1 MSWKIRTLLGVLVV
15 LAAVAWIKLPS
26 HATSEETAP
35 SREYNDVS
43 ARTVRQEGEFSVV
56 IPSAVGETGPIS
68 EMDGSVIDAHLR
80 RVFYVTKQQMRESIL
95 EQDAIAKGIPPE
107 QYIQEINSLN
117 LRELKKTIPGAGA
130 GESFKDPLMD
140 KSVSQTDAPQ
150 AMPTPSLTFDGNVQ
164 ADNSAAGA
172 PNVAPP
178 DTIGDVGPNH
188 YVQAVNLVFSIYNKT
203 TGARTTGPLRLS
215 TLWSSLPAGSPCRR
229 DDGDPTVAYDQLADR
244 WVITQFGLPTGFTTP
259 TYQCVAVSRTPDPS
273 GAYFAYQ
280 YLYPNN
286 VINDYPKFG
295 VWRDGYYMTT
305 NEFTNGGA
313 AFAGAGMIAFDRD
326 KMLQGDA
333 TASMIVRRVATSG
346 GALPTDIEGYGGPP
360 TDLDHI
366 FLEFRADEF
375 GDPFDG
381 LRAFRFKPDFT
392 TPANTIFQA
401 IPDVAL
407 APFDPRNPNGRA
419 DIEQLGGT
427 NLDSLSG
434 RLMHRLSYRNLG
446 TQTAPINVYASSFT
460 VNASG
465 MDPRPS
471 AAAYD
476 AAIRWFELRRT
487 DNTAISVFDQ
497 GTHIG
502 AGDTPGTRL
511 NNWMGSIALD
521 NRGDIALGYSQ
532 SGTTQNADIKIAGR
546 TNNVANSNTLNEGEA
561 LFHDAPGA
569 QTNNVNRW
577 GDYSSLNLDT
587 DDDCT
592 MWYTQEYHA
601 TTSGFGWSTRIGK
614 FKFPQCTAA
623 PTATI
628 QGTITACVGGAPISG
643 ALVDSTG
650 GFARVTGADGTFT
663 MTVAPGTYT
672 VTASKSGGFS
682 TGSQTVTVING
693 QTATVNL
700 CLNGVAVL
708 TSTGPTITAESCGI
722 ANNTPDPGEVITI
735 SLPLQNTGGAATT
748 NLTATLQATGGV
760 TNVSP
765 AQNYGALPPGS
776 GAVSRSFTFTVDPSI
791 PCGGTVTLTFAV
803 SDGTTTYP
811 NITRTYTTGVRT
823 VSFSE
828 NFDSVTAPALP
839 AGWTNTQISGTAIN
853 WVTTTTTPSSPPNA
867 AFANDPA
874 TVNLAALTSPAVSIM
889 GTDAQLSF
897 KNRFNTETN
906 FDGMVLEYSTNGGM
920 TWTDVIAGGGSFV
933 SGGYT
938 GTLNTGFSNPLPGRM
953 AWTGNSGSYID
964 TVVNL
969 PASLNGQTV
978 QFRWLMGSDNGVG
991 GAGVWVDDVQVFGAR
1006 VCQSCNPNTCNIQ
1019 RRGDFTGDGKTDY
1032 AVFRPS
1038 TGTWFIQPN
1047 GAGAATGRAFGA
1059 SGDRL
1064 QPVDYD
1070 GDGKTDLGVYRAGVW
1085 YWVRSSDNTAR
1096 GYQFGTATDVPVAG
1110 DYTGDGKAELA
1121 VYRPATGV
1129 WYIVNTENGEMTA
1142 VQWGGNAT
1150 DVPAIGD
1157 YDGDCKMD
1165 IAVRRTTN
1173 DPGPGATQFFILRSA
1188 GGTSSVRWG
1197 LDTMQMAI
1205 GDYNGDGKSD
1215 IGVAAMSNGLLY
1227 WYVIGLDN
1235 TVIVNG
1241 TQFGLSGDL
1250 VTVGD
1255 YDGDGRADLS
1265 VYRPSNSVFYY
1276 RAVTNATQFGYAFGT
1291 SGDAPVVRSNQYPL
1305 P

>member
-1 MSWKIRTLLGVLVV
+1 MLVI

-26 HATSEETAP
+26 QATNENAAP
-35 SREYNDVS
+35 SQEYNDAV
-43 ARTVRQEGEFSVV
+43 ARTVRQVGEFSVV
-56 IPSAVGETGPIS
+56 IPSAVAETGQIS
-68 EMDGSVIDAHLR
+68 EMDGSVVDAHLR
-80 RVFYVTKQQMRESIL
+80 RVFYVTKQQMREQIL

-107 QYIQEINSLN
+107 QYIREINSLN
-117 LRELKKTIPGAGA
+117 VRELKKTIPGAGA

-140 KSVSQTDAPQ
+140 KSISQSDAPQ
-150 AMPTPSLTFDGNVQ
+150 AMPTPSLTFDGNAQ

-203 TGARTTGPLRLS
+203 TGARTVGPLKVS
-215 TLWSSLPAGSPCRR
+215 TLFSGLPAGSPCRR

-259 TYQCVAVSRTPDPS
+259 TYQCVAVSQTPDPA
-273 GAYFAYQ
+273 GAYYAYQ
-280 YLYPNN
+280 FVYPNS
-286 VINDYPKFG
+286 VVNDYPKFG
-295 VWRDGYYMTT
+295 VWRDAYYMTT

-313 AFAGAGMIAFDRD
+313 AFAGAGMIALDRD

-333 TASMIVRRVATSG
+333 TASMIVRRIATSG
-346 GALPTDIEGYGGPP
+346 GVLPTDIEGYGGPP

-375 GDPFDG
+375 GSPFDG
-381 LRAFRFKPDFT
+381 LRAFRFKPDFVN
-392 TPANTIFQA
+392 PANTIFQV

-407 APFDPRNPNGRA
+407 APFDPRNPPGRG

-446 TQTAPINVYASSFT
+446 SQASPINVYASSFT

-465 MDPRPS
+465 VNPTS
-471 AAAYD
+471 AATYD

-487 DNTAISVFDQ
+487 GNSTISVFDQ
-497 GTHIG
+497 GTQVG

-546 TNNVANSNTLNEGEA
+546 TNNVAGSGTLNEGEA

-569 QTNNVNRW
+569 QIGNVNRW

-601 TTSGFGWSTRIGK
+601 TNSGFGWSTRIGK

-623 PTATI
+623 PKATI
-628 QGTITACVGGAPISG
+628 QGTITACSGGAPISG

-650 GFARVTGADGTFT
+650 GFARVTGANGTFT
-663 MTVAPGTYT
+663 MTVAPGTYV
-672 VTASKSGGFS
+672 VTASKSGGFTS
-682 TGSQTVTVING
+682 GNQTVTVTNG
-693 QTATVNL
+693 QTATVDL
-700 CLNGVAVL
+700 CLTGIAVV
-708 TSTGPTITAESCGI
+708 TSSAPTITAESCGTP
-722 ANNTPDPGEVITI
+722 NNAFDPGETVTIT
-735 SLPLQNTGGAATT
+735 LPLQNTGGAATA

-760 TNVSP
+760 TNPSP
-765 AQNYGALPPGS
+765 AQNYGALLPGS
-776 GAVSRSFTFTVDPSI
+776 VAVARTFTFTVDPALA
-791 PCGGTVTLTFAV
+791 CGGTVTLTFAV
-803 SDGTTTYP
+803 NDGTTTFP
-811 NITRTYTTGVRT
+811 NVTQTFTTGVRT
-823 VSFSE
+823 ITFSE
-828 NFDSVTAPALP
+828 NFDGVTGPALP
-839 AGWTNTQISGTAIN
+839 AGWTSVQLSGTAIN
-853 WVTTTTTPSSPPNA
+853 WVTTTTTPNSPPNA

-874 TVNLAALTSPAVSIM
+874 TTNASALVSPPVAISGASGQM
-889 GTDAQLSF
+889 SF
-897 KNRFNTETN
+897 RNNYATEER
-906 FDGMVLEYSTNGGM
+906 FDGMVLEYTINGGA
-920 TWTDVIAGGGSFV
+920 TWTDIIIGGGTFV
-933 SGGYT
+933 SGGYSS
-938 GTLNTGFSNPLPGRM
+938 TLQPGSPIVGSRP
-953 AWTGNSGSYID
+953 AWNGNSGGYID

-969 PASLNGQTV
+969 PATLSGQTV
-978 QFRWLMGSDNGVG
+978 QFRWVMGSDSSVT
-991 GAGVWVDDVQVFGAR
+991 GAGVRVDDVQILGAR
-1006 VCQSCNPNTCNIQ
+1006 VCQTCGPMACAIQ
-1019 RRGDFTGDGKTDY
+1019 RRGDFAGDGRTDFS
-1032 AVFRPS
+1032 VFRPS

-1059 SGDRL
+1059 SGDKL

-1070 GDGKTDLGVYRAGVW
+1070 GDGKADIGVYRNGIW
-1085 YWVRSSDNTAR
+1085 YWVRSSDSALR
-1096 GYQFGTATDVPVAG
+1096 SYQFGAASDVPVAG

-1121 VYRPATGV
+1121 VYRPSTGV
-1129 WYIVNTENGEMTA
+1129 WYILNKENDEMTA
-1142 VQWGGNAT
+1142 VQWGGDST
-1150 DVPAIGD
+1150 DVPVIGD
-1157 YDGDCKMD
+1157 FDNDCKTD

-1173 DPGPGATQFFILRSA
+1173 NPSPGATEFFILQSA
-1188 GGTSSVRWG
+1188 GGATSVRWG
-1197 LDTMQMAI
+1197 RDDMQMAI
-1205 GDYNGDGKSD
+1205 GDYDGNGRSD
-1215 IGVAAMSNGLLY
+1215 VGVVELRGGLLY
-1227 WYVIGLDN
+1227 WYVINTFN
-1235 TVIVNG
+1235 TVLVNG
-1241 TQFGLSGDL
+1241 TQFGQTGDV
-1250 VTVGD
+1250 VTTGD
-1255 YDGDGRADLS
+1255 YDGDSRADLS
-1265 VYRPSNSVFYY
+1265 VFRPSNSVFYY
-1276 RAVTNATQFGYAFGT
+1276 RAVASATQFGYAFGA